1 MNSLSEIRCFSKFE
15 NKVKVWDDVFGYRLN
30 ASNMKESDT
39 L

>member
-1 MNSLSEIRCFSKFE
+1 MNSLSEIWYFFKFG
-15 NKVKVWDDVFGYRLN
+15 NKVKMWGDVFGYRLN